1 MKRLALAMLVAL
13 LPLGAAQAF
22 DLEAH
27 RGGRGL
33 MPENSLPAFANAL
46 SLGVTTLELDTGMT
60 KDGHVVVAH
69 DRRLNPAFA
78 RDPAGEFVA
87 PPLPRLLD
95 LTLDELRQFDIGRID
110 PKSPYAKSFPDQKS
124 FDGTRFPTL
133 REVFALVKKSGN
145 QTVRFNIETKL
156 SPLAPDEAPGPE
168 PFAKALLAVIKAEGM
183 EGRVIIQSFDW
194 RTLKHVQAMAPAIP
208 TAYLTLQRGQGDNI
222 LAGKPGPSPWT
233 AGLDVANFG
242 GSVPKMIAAA
252 GGKIWSPFYKDLT
265 TDTLRDA
272 QAAGLK
278 VIVWTVNDP
287 AEMKGLI
294 DMKVD
299 GIITDYPDR
308 LRAVMA
314 EKGLA
319 LPSPTSVAP

>member
-1 MKRLALAMLVAL
+1 MKRLALAALLAL
-13 LPLGAAQAF
+13 LPLPGQAF

-78 RDPAGEFVA
+78 RDPAGEYVA

-110 PKSPYAKSFPDQKS
+110 PKSTYAKSFPDQKA
-124 FDGTRFPTL
+124 FDGTRYPTL

-156 SPLAPDEAPGPE
+156 SPLDPDEAPAPDV
-168 PFAKALLAVIKAEGM
+168 FVKALLAVIKAEGM
-183 EGRVIIQSFDW
+183 ERRVAIQSFDW
-194 RTLKHVQAMAPAIP
+194 RTLKLVQAQAPAIP
-208 TAYLTLQRGQGDNI
+208 TVYLTLQRGQGDNI

-233 AGLDVANFG
+233 AGLDIASFS
-242 GSVPKMIAAA
+242 GSVPRMVQTA

-265 TDTLRDA
+265 ADSLRDA
-272 QAAGLK
+272 HALGLE
-278 VIVWTVNDP
+278 VVVWTVNDP
-287 AEMKGLI
+287 AEMKALI

-314 EKGLA
+314 EKGMA
-319 LPSPTSVAP
+319 LPSATGVSP

>member
-1 MKRLALAMLVAL
+1 MKRLALAALFSL
-13 LPLGAAQAF
+13 LPFAAAAF

-33 MPENSLPAFANAL
+33 MPENSLPAFAHAL
-46 SLGVTTLELDTGMT
+46 SLGVTTLELDVGMT

-78 RDPAGEFVA
+78 RDPAGEYVA

-110 PKSPYAKSFPDQKS
+110 PKSPYAKSFPDQKA
-124 FDGTRFPTL
+124 FDGTRYPTL

-156 SPLAPDEAPGPE
+156 SPLDPNEAPLPE
-168 PFAKALLAVIKAEGM
+168 AFVKALLAAIKADGM
-183 EGRVIIQSFDW
+183 ENRVIVQSFDW
-194 RTLKHVQAMAPAIP
+194 RTLKLVQAKAPTIP

-233 AGLDVANFG
+233 AGFDIASFS
-242 GSVPKMIAAA
+242 GSVPRMVSTA

-265 TDTLRDA
+265 ADSLREA
-272 QAAGLK
+272 QGLGLK

-287 AEMKGLI
+287 AEMKALI

-299 GIITDYPDR
+299 GIITDFPDR
-308 LRAVMA
+308 LRTVMG
-314 EKGLA
+314 EKGLP
-319 LPSPTSVAP
+319 LPAATGVSP

>member
-1 MKRLALAMLVAL
+1 MKRLALAALFCL
-13 LPLGAAQAF
+13 LPLTARAF

-60 KDGHVVVAH
+60 KDGHLVVAH

-78 RDPAGEFVA
+78 RDPAGEYVA

-110 PKSPYAKSFPDQKS
+110 PKSPYAKSFPDQKA
-124 FDGTRFPTL
+124 FDGTRYPTL

-156 SPLAPDEAPGPE
+156 SPLDPDEAPAPE
-168 PFAKALLAVIKAEGM
+168 AFVKALLAAIKADGM
-183 EGRVIIQSFDW
+183 EGRVAIQSFDW
-194 RTLKHVQAMAPAIP
+194 RTLKLVQAQAPAIP
-208 TAYLTLQRGQGDNI
+208 TVYLTLQRGQGDNI

-233 AGLDVANFG
+233 AGLDIASFS
-242 GSVPKMIAAA
+242 GSVPRMVQTA
-252 GGKIWSPFYKDLT
+252 GGKVWSPFYKDLT
-265 TDTLRDA
+265 ADSLRDA
-272 QAAGLK
+272 QALGLK

-287 AEMKGLI
+287 AEMKALI

-299 GIITDYPDR
+299 GIITDFPDR
-308 LRAVMA
+308 LRTVVA

-319 LPSPTSVAP
+319 LPSPTGVSP

>member
-1 MKRLALAMLVAL
+1 MTRLALAALFSL
-13 LPLGAAQAF
+13 LPLAAWAF

-46 SLGVTTLELDTGMT
+46 SIGVTTLELDTGVT

-78 RDPAGEFVA
+78 RDPAGEYVA

-110 PKSPYAKSFPDQKS
+110 PKSPYAKTFPDQKS
-124 FDGTRFPTL
+124 FDGTRYPTL

-156 SPLAPDEAPGPE
+156 SPVDPDEAPAPE
-168 PFAKALLAVIKAEGM
+168 AFVKALLAAIKADGM
-183 EGRVIIQSFDW
+183 EARVLIQSFDW
-194 RTLKHVQAMAPAIP
+194 RTLKLVQAQAPAIP
-208 TAYLTLQRGQGDNI
+208 TVYLTLQRGQGDNI

-233 AGLDVANFG
+233 AGLDVASFS
-242 GSVPKMIAAA
+242 GSVPKMVATA
-252 GGKIWSPFYKDLT
+252 GGKVWSPFYKDLT
-265 TDTLRDA
+265 ADTLRDA
-272 QAAGLK
+272 QALGLK
-278 VIVWTVNDP
+278 VVVWTVNDP
-287 AEMKGLI
+287 AEMKALI

-308 LRAVMA
+308 LRAVMT
-314 EKGLA
+314 EKGMA
-319 LPSPTSVAP
+319 LPSATGVSP